1 MKPWTWLNLACR
13 PRGPIQR
20 ELTLDPCLLNADA
33 DGRHLIPTGL
43 AVYAFTLAWNH
54 LLSSSAMDLLL
65 TLIHWILTTIKNSE
79 SCICTD
85 NAKSYRVAIRISFKG
100 GATDFPATG
109 LASQTEAG
117 GGTQSLTDRG
127 RRRLLPPELLGI
139 SNRDSLFPTCKRD
152 A

>member
-13 PRGPIQR
+13 PRGPIER

-85 NAKSYRVAIRISFKG
+85 NAKSYRVTFKG
-100 GATDFPATG
+100 GATAFPATD
-109 LASQTEAG
+109 LASSQTE
-117 GGTQSLTDRG
+117 TDG
-127 RRRLLPPELLGI
+127 
-139 SNRDSLFPTCKRD
+139 
-152 A
+152 